1 MKNKSGITLIALVV
15 TIIVLLIL
23 AGISLNLVTGSNGIL
38 QRARNAVDTTN
49 EKAVQEK
56 LQLAIAELQM
66 DYYAGGMEEATFAD
80 YLKTHDV
87 YNLASGE
94 MFVFQANEDD
104 TIRIEYY
111 GKSDQEMADMELSF
125 NLATNEITVESSNGE
140 EKPTRKSW
148 TVTYDANGG
157 TGEVP
162 ASQKIFQGAN
172 VNVNTTTTLTKQGYN
187 FVGWA
192 LSNSATTAITNF
204 EMPENDVTLYAV
216 WEEWALGTTTI
227 SGTNYGES
235 VNYTANGVSDWKI
248 FSKDEDNIYLI
259 AGDWVDGSTLNVSG
273 TMQTNGNCVY
283 TTDASQGT
291 FVNWMINADNWS
303 NFVNSSY
310 ADQATGGPTLE
321 QLVTS
326 ANGKLGT
333 SYDATSIQSQILND
347 VLYKATG
354 RCWLASIYPDYGNG
368 VCLMS
373 VAGKVIYGGVN
384 GESDGGIRPLVR
396 LKSDV
401 KMNWNGTAWDLSN

>member
-1 MKNKSGITLIALVV
+1 MVV

-23 AGISLNLVTGSNGIL
+23 TGISLNLVTGSNGIL
-38 QRARNAVDTTN
+38 QRAKNAVDTTN

-56 LQLAIAELQM
+56 LQLVMAELQM

-94 MFVFQANEDD
+94 MFVFQSKEDN
-104 TIRIEYY
+104 TIRVEYY
-111 GKSDQEMADMELSF
+111 GKSDKEMADMELLF
-125 NLATNEITVESSNGE
+125 DLATNEITVESSNGE

-162 ASQKIFQGAN
+162 ASQKILQGAN

-187 FVGWA
+187 FLGWA

-204 EMPENDVTLYAV
+204 EMPENDVTLYAI
-216 WEEWALGTTTI
+216 WEEWALGTTVI

-248 FSKDEDNIYLI
+248 FSKDGDNIYLI
-259 AGDWVDGSTLNVSG
+259 AANLVEGSNLPVNEMVKNKGELIYTLDNNMVL
-273 TMQTNGNCVY
+273 
-283 TTDASQGT
+283 
-291 FVNWMINADNWS
+291 VNWMIDSSNWGK
-303 NFVNSSY
+303 FVDTTY
-310 ADQATGGPTLE
+310 AVQAVGGPTLA
-321 QLVTS
+321 QLVVS
-326 ANGKLGT
+326 VNEKMGT
-333 SYDATSIQSQILND
+333 SYTEDTIVQSVYLSD
-347 VLYKATG
+347 KLYKINKSW
-354 RCWLASIYPDYGNG
+354 WLASVQTEGVMYMWLVHSAGHIPLGNVDYA
-368 VCLMS
+368 VTHD
-373 VAGKVIYGGVN
+373 GGC
-384 GESDGGIRPLVR
+384 GIRPLVR